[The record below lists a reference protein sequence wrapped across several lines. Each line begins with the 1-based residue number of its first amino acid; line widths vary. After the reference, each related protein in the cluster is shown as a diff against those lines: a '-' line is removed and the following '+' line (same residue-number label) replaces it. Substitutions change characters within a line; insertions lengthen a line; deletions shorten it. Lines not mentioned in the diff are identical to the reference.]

1 MDQLRRVMAS
11 INKQLRPM
19 SASAKLAVGALALVL
34 LLLVVIVVQNSGRSD
49 MRELYP
55 GMPAA
60 DQPSIKA
67 RLDDLGINNRFTNG
81 KVYVAP
87 DDVARAKAAL
97 AQSGALPSDKT
108 TMFETLLAKQSW
120 TNSKQQ
126 NDQNYIIA
134 LQNELS
140 TTIEHF
146 RGVKGAKVIIDVPE
160 STGIG
165 AAVRKPTASATVFT
179 ADGQPMPQ
187 SLVDAV
193 AGFVA
198 GSRAGLDVTR
208 VRVIDGS
215 NHAQRQARTEE
226 DSVSGTYLEQAA
238 KVEAQTREKV
248 LELLSYIPDVIVA
261 VTAQVDVTRVTSQ
274 IQNFLPENKG
284 TISLDKKT
292 TESSNSSNE
301 TSSAAEP
308 GLNSNVTADIN
319 RGNAGSG
326 SRTEVTEST
335 TEKENHVGSRL
346 ENIVDP
352 KGHPT
357 MVAVS
362 VNVPKSF
369 VLAQKPAPA
378 AGGAPAG
385 GAAPPAID
393 KADPD
398 FVKIKE
404 TIEESIKPQ
413 VRAMTMLANGNS
425 DAKAIEALVSQ
436 SISVNLIPDPPK
448 AAVTV
453 QPTSLLASI
462 AGGGGGG
469 GGVGSFGL
477 GSGLIEKGV
486 LGLLA
491 LVSMGMMIMMVR
503 KAGKRTE
510 TPSAEELVGV
520 PPALEAQGD
529 VIGEADE
536 GEMAMPGIEVGEDE
550 MQSQKM
556 LEQVGELVTS
566 SPEAAAK
573 LIGRWIN
580 VED

>member
-1 MDQLRRVMAS
+1 MDQLRRIMAS
-11 INKQLRPM
+11 INKQMRPM
-19 SASAKLAVGALALVL
+19 SVSAKVAVLALAMVLV
-34 LLLVVIVVQNSGRSD
+34 LLVVIVVQNAGRAD

-55 GMPAA
+55 GMSAA
-60 DQPSIKA
+60 DQISIKD
-67 RLDDLGINNRFTNG
+67 RLDALGIKNRFTNG

-87 DDVARAKAAL
+87 DDAAHAKAAL
-97 AQSGALPSDKT
+97 AQAGALPNDKAL
-108 TMFETLLAKQSW
+108 MFETLLAKQSW

-126 NDQNYIIA
+126 NEQNYIIA
-134 LQNELS
+134 LQNELA

-160 STGIG
+160 STGLG

-208 VRVIDGS
+208 VRIIDGS

-261 VTAQVDVTRVTSQ
+261 VTAQVDVTKVTSQ
-274 IQNFLPENKG
+274 VQNYLPENKG
-284 TISLDKKT
+284 TISLDKRT

-301 TSSAAEP
+301 TSSSAEP

-335 TEKENHVGSRL
+335 TEKENHVGSRT

-369 VLAQKPAPA
+369 VLAQKSAPA
-378 AGGAPAG
+378 AGATPAP
-385 GAAPPAID
+385 ID

-413 VRAMTMLANGNS
+413 VRAMTMLANGSS
-425 DAKAIEALVSQ
+425 DAKAIDALVSQ

-448 AAVTV
+448 AAVMT

-462 AGGGGGG
+462 AGGGGGNG
-469 GGVGSFGL
+469 GGGGFGL

-556 LEQVGELVTS
+556 LEQVGELVTQ

-573 LIGRWIN
+573 LVGRWIN